1 MATLPLILAPMLSYL
16 FTPMIIPITATVAA
30 GKRRKR
36 GAAVMPSEDSLQVI
50 MSDIN
55 MNSLDQKLLNDG
67 SFDAKSTQKSSPTS
81 SPYSTNEWLDSD
93 RLNDPKYKEA
103 QVLTNI

>member
-30 GKRRKR
+30 GKRRR
-36 GAAVMPSEDSLQVI
+36 RDAEDSLQVM

-55 MNSLDQKLLNDG
+55 LNSLDQKLLNDG
-67 SFDAKSTQKSSPTS
+67 SFGTKSSTTSSPTIGAHT
-81 SPYSTNEWLDSD
+81 TNEWLDSD
-93 RLNDPKYKEA
+93 RLNDSKYKEA
-103 QVLTNI
+103 QVSH